1 MYQRILVAVDGSDTA
16 QLALDHALQLA
27 KDQRARL
34 RIVHAIESIQDLVG
48 MSGGYPFDASPLIES
63 MREEGQKVIDA
74 AVARA
79 QAAGVEAEATLVE
92 APPTSMER
100 TAAMLVREGKRWEA
114 DLIVVGTHGRR
125 GLDRVIL
132 GSVAESL
139 IRVAP
144 LPVLLVRAR

>member
-16 QLALDHALQLA
+16 QLALDHAVKLA
-27 KDQRARL
+27 RDQRARL
-34 RIVHAIESIQDLVG
+34 RIVHAIESIHDLVG

-63 MREEGQKVIDA
+63 LREEGQKVLDGA
-74 AVARA
+74 LAKAE
-79 QAAGVEAEATLVE
+79 GVEADVALIE
-92 APPTSMER
+92 APAESLER
-100 TAAMLVREGKRWEA
+100 TAALLVREARRWEA

-139 IRVAP
+139 IRIAP